1 MNMKKG
7 KDCQELLTYLSDYID
22 DNLDDDALCEN
33 IEQHVESCENCR
45 IVVDTLKKTLYLY
58 QASAEQTVLP
68 DQVRDRLY
76 QRLDLE
82 PYLPADEES

>member
-1 MNMKKG
+1 MKKERN
-7 KDCQELLTYLSDYID
+7 CQELLTYLSDYID
-22 DNLDDDALCEN
+22 DNIEDEALCDE
-33 IEQHVESCENCR
+33 IEEHVEACETCR

-58 QASAEQTVLP
+58 QTSAKQTVLP

-82 PYLPADEES
+82 PYLPTDEES

>member
-1 MNMKKG
+1 MNKERN
-7 KDCQELLTYLSDYID
+7 CQELVAYLSDYID
-22 DNLDDDALCEN
+22 DNLENEALCDE
-33 IEQHVESCENCR
+33 IEQHVEACENCR

-58 QASAEQTVLP
+58 QTSAEQTVLP

-82 PYLPADEES
+82 EYLSANQSA